1 MSEQS
6 DRETYSRRTIIAAA
20 AGAASVALMS
30 EPVVAAGT
38 LPAEPKGLPGIWN
51 EVPRIP
57 LWPGR
62 PPESGFVAQ
71 PMAADYPKIFVR
83 NVAQPE
89 LRVFVPAQSNGR
101 SLLSIPG
108 GAYTFV
114 SVGNEGV
121 DVARSFTAQGYTV
134 YVLVYRLPGEGWTHR
149 ADVPLQ
155 DAQRA
160 VRVVRAQA
168 RARRLDP
175 AAVSVVGFS
184 AGGHLAA
191 TLATDVA
198 ATPGTPRPDQI
209 DDEDSRPACV
219 GLIYPV
225 ISHAPGIGHA
235 ESTRQLLGASPDATT
250 IARRSP
256 ASHVTPTTPP
266 IFLAHALDDPAVP
279 AENSLIMMRAMQAAK
294 RPVEAHFFERGGHG
308 FGIGTPSLPASAWP
322 ELFRRWLDD
331 HANI

>member
-1 MSEQS
+1 MSGNA
-6 DRETYSRRTIIAAA
+6 DRETYSRRGIILAAGGASVAMMSDAVARAGEPLAAA
-20 AGAASVALMS
+20 A
-30 EPVVAAGT
+30 P
-38 LPAEPKGLPGIWN
+38 GLPQIWN
-51 EVPRIP
+51 AVPRLP
-57 LWPGR
+57 LWPGKT
-62 PPESGFVAQ
+62 PESGFVAK
-71 PMAADYPKIFVR
+71 PLPADDRAVFVR

-89 LRVFVPAQSNGR
+89 LRVFLPAQPNGR

-114 SVGNEGV
+114 SVVNEGV
-121 DVARSFTAQGYTV
+121 DVARNMTAQGYTV

-160 VRVVRAQA
+160 IRIIRAQA
-168 RARRLDP
+168 RTRRLDP
-175 AAVSVVGFS
+175 TAVSVIGFS

-191 TLATDVA
+191 TLATDFA
-198 ATPGTPRPDQI
+198 ATVAPRRDSI

-219 GLIYPV
+219 GLLYPV

-235 ESTRQLLGASPDATT
+235 ESTRQLLGAKPDAAV

-256 ASHVTPTTPP
+256 AFHVTATTPP

-279 AENSLIMMRAMQAAK
+279 AENSVIMMRAMQAAK

-308 FGIGTPSLPASAWP
+308 FGLGTPDLPASSWP
-322 ELFRRWLDD
+322 NLFRRWLDD
-331 HANI
+331 HAKA

>member
-1 MSEQS
+1 MSENA
-6 DRETYSRRTIIAAA
+6 DRETYSRRTIITA
-20 AGAASVALMS
+20 AGAASVALIADPTVQAAQPD
-30 EPVVAAGT
+30 PVDAQGV
-38 LPAEPKGLPGIWN
+38 PRIWN

-57 LWPGR
+57 LWPGK
-62 PPESGFVAQ
+62 PPESGFVAK
-71 PMAADYPKIFVR
+71 PLPADHRAVFVQ
-83 NVAQPE
+83 NVSQPE
-89 LRVFVPAQSNGR
+89 LRVFLPAKPNGR

-108 GAYTFV
+108 GAYRFV
-114 SVGNEGV
+114 SIGNEGV
-121 DVARSFTAQGYTV
+121 DVARNMTAQGYTV

-160 VRVVRAQA
+160 VRIIRAQA
-168 RARRLDP
+168 HTRRLDP

-191 TLATDVA
+191 TLATDFA
-198 ATPGTPRPDQI
+198 ATVTPRRDSI

-225 ISHAPGIGHA
+225 ISHVPGIGHA
-235 ESTRQLLGASPDATT
+235 ESSRLLLGTTPDAAA

-256 ASHVTPTTPP
+256 AEHVTTTTPP

-279 AENSLIMMRAMQAAK
+279 AENSVIMMRAMQAAK
-294 RPVEAHFFERGGHG
+294 HPVEAHFFERGGHG
-308 FGIGTPSLPASAWP
+308 FGTGAPDLPASAWP
-322 ELFRRWLDD
+322 DLFRRWLDD
-331 HANI
+331 HAKA